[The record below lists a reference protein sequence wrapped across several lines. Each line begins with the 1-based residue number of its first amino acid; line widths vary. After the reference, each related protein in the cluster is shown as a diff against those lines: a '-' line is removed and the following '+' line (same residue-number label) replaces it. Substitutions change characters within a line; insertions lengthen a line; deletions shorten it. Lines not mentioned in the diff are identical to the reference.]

1 MHIAHRMSQVHR
13 SSLRSIL
20 ISRRPPRLGLAA
32 SLGVSALVTA
42 GAAGMELRVRAIAE
56 RSPFAF
62 FFLAV
67 LLSSWLG
74 GPLAGSSAIVVSVLA
89 NALFVA
95 RAGGHPFS
103 PPDLAVTGMFLL
115 VATAIHLALVTLRAT
130 WREQEQVG
138 DSRRRRDELAAAVR
152 SRDEF
157 LTVAG
162 HELNTPLAALRLQLE
177 GLARLVRRRTPGLE
191 ALVDER
197 LEKSIGHVSR
207 LEALVA
213 QLLDVSRLSTE
224 RLELAPE
231 PLDFAEVV
239 GEVVERLATPAARVG
254 SPIRLEHDG
263 PLPGSFDRLRLEQ
276 VAANLLSNA
285 VKYGMGHP
293 VEVDLRREGDAARL
307 SVRDRG
313 IGIEHGH
320 EARIFERFGRAV
332 PVRHYGGLGL
342 GLWVVRRIVEA
353 GGGTVQVESAPG
365 SGATFTVRLP
375 LTACTPEARS

>member
-1 MHIAHRMSQVHR
+1 MRHVHR
-13 SSLRSIL
+13 SSLGSIL

-32 SLGVSALVTA
+32 SLGVSALATA
-42 GAAGMELRVRAIAE
+42 GAAAMELGAPALTE

-74 GPLAGSSAIVVSVLA
+74 GPLAGSLAIAVSVLA

-95 RAGGHPFS
+95 RTGGNPFS
-103 PPDLAVTGMFLL
+103 PPDLALTGMFIL
-115 VATAIHLALVTLRAT
+115 VATAIHLALVTLRAR
-130 WREQEQVG
+130 WREQERILG
-138 DSRRRRDELAAAVR
+138 DARGRRDELTAAVL

-365 SGATFTVRLP
+365 AGATFTVRLP